1 MSSDTSIYSYNK
13 YNILVGI
20 IYGIII
26 FCLFFI
32 GSYLTYNF
40 FTLNMVFKKAKYY
53 IDLFKDPKKT
63 NKEKDTII
71 TEKNNNG
78 FSYVL
83 QMIGHLNYAL
93 LGDLTDKLLQM
104 MVPNQNK
111 SNPNES
117 KQSELKTYNQYI
129 NKLQIKFLPKLYIIL
144 LAAGSILML
153 LKLTVNFT
161 FISIIS
167 KTINSSNNVSPF
179 GQSTF
184 KPTTNYYSE
193 LVQMILLF
201 LLNVFIAI
209 SPTIFIYIFN
219 LFEKLY
225 KNIQGILLMIITLII
240 FGLVIIYFYYN
251 LFSNNSDLT
260 SNETSSKT
268 ILKSFFNKQDDDFAD
283 NIFSFKDTFNGS
295 FGVWIFVYIVFFIF
309 EYKYI
314 NNMHVNMH
322 QKIIKFMIISLVL
335 FAYSLFIA
343 YRNYGKNDK
352 ENNVFDDK
360 YNLQEPMFKDS
371 VNNIFQAIVKYNYP
385 CMPFTSVVVT

>member
-1 MSSDTSIYSYNK
+1 MSDTSIYSYNK

-26 FCLFFI
+26 FCIFFI
-32 GSYLTYNF
+32 GSYSTYNF

-63 NKEKDTII
+63 NKEKDNII
-71 TEKNNNG
+71 LEKDNNG

-83 QMIGHLNYAL
+83 RMIGHLNYAL
-93 LGDLTDKLLQM
+93 LGDLSDKFFTKKT
-104 MVPNQNK
+104 NI
-111 SNPNES
+111 SNI
-117 KQSELKTYNQYI
+117 YNDYI

-144 LAAGSILML
+144 LATGSILML

-179 GQSTF
+179 GQTAF
-184 KPTTNYYSE
+184 KPTTNYYGKLFE
-193 LVQMILLF
+193 MVLLF
-201 LLNVFIAI
+201 LLNVLIAI

-219 LFEKLY
+219 LFGVLY
-225 KNIQGILLMIITLII
+225 KNIKGILLMIITLII

-251 LFSNNSDLT
+251 LFSNSSDLT

-268 ILKSFFNKQDDDFAD
+268 ILKSFFNEQDDDFAD
-283 NIFSFKDTFNGS
+283 NIFSFKNTFNGS
-295 FGVWIFVYIVFFIF
+295 FGIWVFVYIVFFIF

-322 QKIIKFMIISLVL
+322 QQIIKFIIISLVL

-371 VNNIFQAIVKYNYP
+371 VNNIFQSIVKYNYP
-385 CMPFTSVVVT
+385 CMPFTNG